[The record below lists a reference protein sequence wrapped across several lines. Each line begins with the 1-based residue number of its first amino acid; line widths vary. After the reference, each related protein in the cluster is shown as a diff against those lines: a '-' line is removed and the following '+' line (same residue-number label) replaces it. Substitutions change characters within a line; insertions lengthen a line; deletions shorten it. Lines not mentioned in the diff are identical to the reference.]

1 MKKILR
7 MIIFSGLSFYI
18 TSLIIKGFAIKTD
31 PYSLI
36 TAAFILAIV
45 YYLITPLI
53 KLILLPLNILT
64 LGLVSIFVY
73 ILLFNFVINKFNLVV
88 IHPWVFPGG
97 NFGGISIPQIEFNY
111 WLTLITSS
119 VLYST
124 IINLLEMTL

>member
-1 MKKILR
+1 
-7 MIIFSGLSFYI
+7 MIIFSGLSLYL
-18 TSLIIKGFAIKTD
+18 TSLIIKGFIIKTD
-31 PYSLI
+31 LNSLI
-36 TAAFILAIV
+36 IAAFILAIV
-45 YYLITPLI
+45 YYLLTPLI

-64 LGLVSIFVY
+64 LGLISIIVY

-88 IHPWVFPGG
+88 IHSWVFPGY
-97 NFGGISIPQIEFNY
+97 NFAGISVPQIEFNY